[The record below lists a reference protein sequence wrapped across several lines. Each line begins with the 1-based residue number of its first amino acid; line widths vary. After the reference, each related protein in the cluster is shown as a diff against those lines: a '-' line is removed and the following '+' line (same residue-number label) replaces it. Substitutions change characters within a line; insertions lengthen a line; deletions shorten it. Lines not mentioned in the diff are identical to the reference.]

1 MSEGHKPASGMGAGY
16 QIMLVVLL
24 SIHFGIVFFDRQALN
39 FLMPAVKPD
48 LGLNNTEVGLL
59 AGLFSFAWAL
69 AALGVG
75 YVSDR
80 TGSRKGLLIG
90 ATLVFSAC
98 SFLSGIAQTFLM
110 MLGARLLMG
119 VAEGGIMPISQSLI
133 VTEVSEERR
142 GLAQGFTQNF
152 GSNLLGSFVAPV
164 LLAVFVQAYGW
175 RHAFFLAGVPGLVAA
190 ALIWWLVKEPAAVA
204 APASGAVRKLSFR
217 EAFAERNVLL
227 SALIGVIM
235 VSYFVVCFAFMP
247 LYLANV
253 RHFSPHDQGW
263 LMGVL
268 GISATVGSI
277 MISGLSD
284 RIGRRPLM
292 ILMPLIGVILPL
304 GAMYLE
310 GSSLQVSFWALVP
323 IFFVGWGLVGIFPLF
338 MATIPSE
345 SVDREHSAT
354 VMGLCMGVPEVL
366 GGAFAPAIAGIAA
379 DRTGSLATP
388 LWIMFGL
395 TIVGGLLGFGIRE
408 TAPRVLAR
416 RGATA

>member
-1 MSEGHKPASGMGAGY
+1 MSTGQKPAAGTNMGAGY
-16 QIMLVVLL
+16 QVMLVVLL
-24 SIHFGIVFFDRQALN
+24 SFHFGIVFFDRQALN
-39 FLMPAVKPD
+39 FLMPAVQPD
-48 LGLNNTEVGLL
+48 LGLNNTQIGLL

-69 AALGVG
+69 AAFGIG

-98 SFLSGIAQTFLM
+98 SFLSGLAQTFMM

-119 VAEGGIMPISQSLI
+119 IAEGGIMPISQSLI
-133 VTEVSEERR
+133 VSEVSEGRR

-152 GSNLLGSFVAPV
+152 GSNLLGSFIAPV
-164 LLAVFVQAYGW
+164 LLAYFVTQWGW
-175 RHAFFLAGVPGLVAA
+175 RNAFFLAGVPGLVAA
-190 ALIWWLVKEPAAVA
+190 VLIWWLVKEPAPVPKPANGA
-204 APASGAVRKLSFR
+204 ARKLSFR

-247 LYLANV
+247 LYLAQA
-253 RHFSPHDQGW
+253 RHFDSQTQGW

-268 GISATVGSI
+268 GLSATIGSLA
-277 MISGLSD
+277 ISGLSD

-304 GAMYLE
+304 GAMYFQ
-310 GSSLQVSFWALVP
+310 GSVWVLAA

-366 GGAFAPAIAGIAA
+366 GGALAPALTGYAT
-379 DRTGSLATP
+379 DLTGSLTTP
-388 LWIMFGL
+388 RWIMFGL
-395 TIVGGLLGFGIRE
+395 TIIGGLLGFGIRE

-416 RGATA
+416 RSAAA